1 MLLKSSQ
8 NNPLLQY
15 IILLVL
21 SLALWAGEFRSE
33 GLGEWRVWLSWAVA
47 LTSAVAFGKV
57 LVGHGLS
64 RNDGLLAV
72 LFLCV
77 ASVHGA
83 RAFSL
88 SLCLY
93 PLAVLTLHYILSVY
107 GKDKS
112 YPATFNMAFLWGLIT
127 ILQPDLFF
135 TLPCIFLIL
144 IAYSMNKWRE
154 WVCAASGVVF
164 VYLLLFIFHF
174 LLYGTLLW
182 PVWNDWFC
190 FGFPVWNS
198 SLWLPVALLALMS
211 LFSLGTVLS
220 FRQYTQTLE
229 ISERRKSSALV
240 VMFFYFFFFFAV
252 TKVGLPARFFLFF
265 PLAFLTCRFLCHGK
279 INFWREAAF
288 LLILGMSVL
297 QAYL

>member
-15 IILLVL
+15 VILLLL
-21 SLALWAGEFRSE
+21 SLALWGGEFHAE
-33 GLGEWRVWLSWAVA
+33 GAGEWRVWLSWAVA

-57 LVGHGLS
+57 MKRHGLS

-77 ASVHGA
+77 ASMHGA
-83 RAFSL
+83 WAFSL
-88 SLCLY
+88 ALCLY

-135 TLPCIFLIL
+135 TLPCIFMIL
-144 IAYSMNKWRE
+144 IAYSMNQWRE
-154 WVCAASGVVF
+154 WVCAAAGVVF
-164 VYLLLFIFHF
+164 VYLLLFIFHYLF
-174 LLYGTLLW
+174 EGTVRW
-182 PVWNDWFC
+182 PAWNAWFH
-190 FGFPVWNS
+190 FGFPAWNDS
-198 SLWLPVALLALMS
+198 MWLQVVLLALMS
-211 LFSLGTVLS
+211 LLSLGTVFS

-229 ISERRKSSALV
+229 ILERRKSSALV
-240 VMFFYFFFFFAV
+240 VMFFYFLIFFSV
-252 TKVGLPARFFLFF
+252 TKVEFSARFFLFF
-265 PLAFLTCRFLCHGK
+265 PLAFLSCRFLCHGK

-288 LLILGMSVL
+288 LLIMGLSIL

>member
-15 IILLVL
+15 IILLLL
-21 SLALWAGEFRSE
+21 SLVLWGGEFRTE
-33 GLGEWRVWLSWAVA
+33 GLGEWRVWLSWAVTLA
-47 LTSAVAFGKV
+47 SAVAFGKMMV
-57 LVGHGLS
+57 RHGLS
-64 RNDGLLAV
+64 RNDGLLAA

-77 ASVHGA
+77 ASMYGA
-83 RAFSL
+83 RTFSL
-88 SLCLY
+88 ALCLY

-135 TLPCIFLIL
+135 TLPCIFMIL
-144 IAYSMNKWRE
+144 IAYSMNQWRE
-154 WVCAASGVVF
+154 WVCAAAGIVS
-164 VYLLLFIFHF
+164 VYLLLFIFRYLF
-174 LLYGTLLW
+174 EGTMLW
-182 PVWNDWFC
+182 PAWSAWFR
-190 FGFPVWNS
+190 FGFPLWNGTM
-198 SLWLPVALLALMS
+198 LLPLALLVLMS
-211 LFSLGTVLS
+211 LLSLGTVLS

-240 VMFFYFFFFFAV
+240 VMFFYFLIFFSV
-252 TKVGLPARFFLFF
+252 TEVGMPARFFLFF
-265 PLAFLTCRFLCHGK
+265 PLSFLTCRFLCHGK

-288 LLILGMSVL
+288 LLIMGLSIL

>member
-15 IILLVL
+15 IILLSL
-21 SLALWAGEFRSE
+21 SLVLWGGEFRIE

-47 LTSAVAFGKV
+47 LASAVAFGKV
-57 LVGHGLS
+57 MVKHGLS

-77 ASVHGA
+77 ASMHGA
-83 RAFSL
+83 RALSL

-135 TLPCIFLIL
+135 TLPCIFVIL
-144 IAYSMNKWRE
+144 IAYSMNQWRE
-154 WVCAASGVVF
+154 WVCAAAGVVF
-164 VYLLLFIFHF
+164 VYLLLFIFRY
-174 LLYGTLLW
+174 LLEGTLLW
-182 PVWNDWFC
+182 PAWNDWFN
-190 FGFPVWNS
+190 FGFPAWNGTMY
-198 SLWLPVALLALMS
+198 LPLALLALMS
-211 LFSLGTVLS
+211 LLSLGTVFS

-240 VMFFYFFFFFAV
+240 VMFLYFLIFFAV
-252 TKVGLPARFFLFF
+252 SEAGLSARFFLFF
-265 PLAFLTCRFLCHGK
+265 PLSFLTCRFLCNGK
-279 INFWREAAF
+279 INFWREATF
-288 LLILGMSVL
+288 LLIMGLSIL
-297 QAYL
+297 QAYF